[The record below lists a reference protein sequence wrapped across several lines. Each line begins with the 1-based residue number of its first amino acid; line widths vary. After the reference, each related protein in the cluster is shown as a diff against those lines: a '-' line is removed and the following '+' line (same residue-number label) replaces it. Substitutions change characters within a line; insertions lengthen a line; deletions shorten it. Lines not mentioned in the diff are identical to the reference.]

1 MRSRD
6 ANVAKNGDAARRNA
20 CAAASTGYAVLGP
33 NPMRASLIIAS
44 ISVLACSAADLQLP
58 STALERNATVTAV
71 FRTNPQAT
79 GKGTLAIRWTDVLG
93 RVVEDRSIP
102 IELTD
107 ETEIRFPL
115 DIRRA
120 AAMLNDITARFT
132 LDGVRKD
139 GKPDHRDE
147 TVSASFVAKPPDRAW
162 QDYAIIM
169 WQNHNAEQFA
179 TLKMLGVN
187 GGQYTG
193 RSKTPPEFLL
203 KNDLRWYV
211 ENIATDF
218 YSEYHRYRPDRIQHW
233 SYLQAKELF
242 KKDMTSKEAFKRH
255 PSLSDRAWLSK
266 IHDRLVDA
274 ARFASP
280 YRPFFYDLG
289 DESGIADLAAF
300 WDFDFSDHSLDAMRE
315 WLKERYGTLAAL
327 NRQWG
332 REFTRWEEAV
342 PDTTREAMQRPG
354 ENFSSW
360 SDHKEWMD
368 IAFARAIEMGV
379 DAVRSVDPD
388 AYVAIAGG
396 QMPGWGGYDYAR
408 LSRVLTA
415 IEPYDIGNNIEILRS
430 LNPSL
435 PFVTTAFAR
444 GNWEK
449 HRIWYEALHGARGN
463 IIWDEKFE
471 MAPPAGGVGDRG
483 REVAAYY
490 NELRGGVGALLINSV
505 RQSDPIAIH
514 YSQPS
519 MRVEWM
525 LAQRPKGDAWVD
537 RTSATERRDSDF
549 LRVRESYCKLIE
561 DLGLQY
567 RFMSYGQVEA
577 GELLKGGYRVLIL
590 PRSSALSAA
599 EAREIRIFVESGGRV
614 IADGEPGAFD
624 DHALRL
630 PESSLAGVRIERVNA
645 IAYLQDR
652 LVKREGPAREAMRKL
667 LDEAG
672 VHPAFEVRDETNARA
687 FGVETHTFRH
697 GPATII
703 GLLGNP
709 QQRVDELGP
718 PEFKSNQRFET
729 ARNLRIIAPAEMYA
743 YDVRAGKALGRVKE
757 VPIALGPYE
766 PALIAFSPEPVTPI
780 RITGPARIER
790 GSTANIGLDRAAVV
804 HVDIVSPTGA
814 IVPHYSGNGVGKA
827 SFSIPFAMND
837 APGKWT
843 IRVKDTLS
851 GATQTAT
858 IEVH

>member
-1 MRSRD
+1 MRPLFLI
-6 ANVAKNGDAARRNA
+6 AALT
-20 CAAASTGYAVLGP
+20 S
-33 NPMRASLIIAS
+33 
-44 ISVLACSAADLQLP
+44 CSAAEIQLP
-58 STALERNATVTAV
+58 STALERTAPVTAI
-71 FRTNPQAT
+71 FRTNAQAT
-79 GKGTLAIRWTDVLG
+79 GKGSLAIRWTDVLG
-93 RVVEDRSIP
+93 RVVEDRTIP

-120 AAMLNDITARFT
+120 AAMLNEVTARLT

-139 GKPDHRDE
+139 GKPDHRE
-147 TVSASFVAKPPDRAW
+147 ETATVSFIAKPADRAW
-162 QDYAIIM
+162 NDYAIIM
-169 WQNHNAEQFA
+169 WQHHSAERFA
-179 TLKMLGVN
+179 TLKTVGVN

-203 KNDLRWYV
+203 KNDLRWYA

-255 PSLSDRAWLSK
+255 PSLSDPAWLSK

-300 WDFDFSDHSLDAMRE
+300 WDFDFSDHSLEAMRE

-332 REFTRWEEAV
+332 REFTRWEEV
-342 PDTTREAMQRPG
+342 MPDTTREAMRREG
-354 ENFSSW
+354 DNFSAW

-368 IAFARAIEMGV
+368 VAFARALKMGA
-379 DAVRSVDPD
+379 DAVRSIDPD
-388 AYVAIAGG
+388 AYVAVAGG

-408 LSRVLTA
+408 LSQALTA

-430 LNPSL
+430 LNPAM

-444 GNWEK
+444 GDWEK
-449 HRIWYEALHGARGN
+449 HRIWFEALHGARGN

-471 MAPPAGGVGDRG
+471 MAPASGGVGDRG
-483 REVAAYY
+483 REVAPYY
-490 NELRGGVGALLINSV
+490 SELRGGTGALLINSG

-525 LAQRPKGDAWVD
+525 LAQRPKGDAWVA
-537 RTSATERRDSDF
+537 RTSSSERMDSDF

-567 RFMSYGQVEA
+567 RFVSYDQVEA
-577 GELLKGGYRVLIL
+577 GELLKSGYRVLIL

-599 EAREIRIFVESGGRV
+599 EAREIRLFVERGGRV
-614 IADGEPGAFD
+614 ITDGEPGDFD
-624 DHALRL
+624 EHARRL
-630 PESSLAGVRIERVNA
+630 SQSSLAGVTMDRVNA
-645 IAYLQDR
+645 ISYLQDR
-652 LVKREGPAREAMRKL
+652 LVKKEAPMRDSTRKL
-667 LDEAG
+667 LDAAG
-672 VHPAFEVRDETNARA
+672 VRPAFEIRDEANARA

-697 GPATII
+697 AAVTII

-709 QQRVDELGP
+709 QQRVNELGP
-718 PEFKSNQRFET
+718 PEFKSNQRFEA
-729 ARNLRIIAPAEMYA
+729 ARKLRIVPPSEMYA
-743 YDVRAGKALGRVKE
+743 YDIRAGKALGRVKE
-757 VPIALGPYE
+757 VPVALDPYE
-766 PALIAFSPEPVTPI
+766 PALIAFSPEPVEPI
-780 RITGPARIER
+780 ALTVPARLDR
-790 GSTANIGLDRAAVV
+790 GTTANIGLSRAAVV
-804 HVDIVSPTGA
+804 HVDVISPSGSVVSY
-814 IVPHYSGNGVGKA
+814 YSGNVNGT
-827 SFSIPFAMND
+827 SITIPFATND
-837 APGKWT
+837 APGAWT
-843 IRVKDTLS
+843 IRVKDTLTGS
-851 GATQTAT
+851 IQSAS
-858 IEVH
+858 IKLL